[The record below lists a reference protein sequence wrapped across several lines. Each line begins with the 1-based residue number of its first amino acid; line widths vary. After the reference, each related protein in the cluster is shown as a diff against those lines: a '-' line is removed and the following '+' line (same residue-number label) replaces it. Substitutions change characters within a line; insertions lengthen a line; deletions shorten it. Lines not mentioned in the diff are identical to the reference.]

1 METKALRDTLRH
13 AGFED
18 YQIAILIEDRHR
30 QAAQCLVDGT
40 GLADVEANW
49 PEIMCMTDHERDQWH
64 GRSPDAARVEHL
76 TERFGAVNQRIADL
90 DELPPGLPKL
100 LRAVVELAPGGI
112 GVALWGKHHGILA
125 DLLKE
130 LEDKVDQPPA

>member
-1 METKALRDTLRH
+1 MMETEALVATLKD

-18 YQIAILIEDRHR
+18 YQIGILIKDRYR
-30 QAAQCLVDGT
+30 SKAQYMVDGT

-64 GRSPDAARVEHL
+64 GRSPHAARVEHL
-76 TERFGAVNQRIADL
+76 IERFAAVDQCIADL
-90 DELPPGLPKL
+90 PKL
-100 LRAVVELAPGGI
+100 RQAVVELALGRI
-112 GVALWGKHHGILA
+112 EVALWGPNRGHLT

-130 LEDKVDQPPA
+130 IEGKVD